1 MGGALLRLGM
11 KPWLLLAA
19 LLVWAPL
26 PARARTPAVPAP
38 APSTPAELQA
48 LTRGRALVADFY
60 ALRLERLWGAFT
72 GEARAQWGS
81 LDAFRAFREAGAR
94 TYGAERQVMAE
105 RTFTDGGVTYYVR
118 SATFE
123 RDPQTVWALVL
134 GFDAVGRVGVFGI
147 AAQGEQVP
155 GRLASSPE
163 NAKDAP

>member
-1 MGGALLRLGM
+1 M

-19 LLVWAPL
+19 LLVWAPPPASAQTTL
-26 PARARTPAVPAP
+26 PPVS
-38 APSTPAELQA
+38 APSTPAEREA

-60 ALRLERLWGAFT
+60 ALRVERLWEAFT

-105 RTFTDGGVTYYVR
+105 RTFSEGGVTYYVR

-123 RDPQTVWALVL
+123 HDPRTVWAVVL
-134 GFDAVGRVGVFGI
+134 GFDAVGRVGLFGI
-147 AAQGEQVP
+147 AAQGEQTP
-155 GRLASSPE
+155 DRLASLPG